1 MVSRRLVIF
10 LIVLAAAFGGLFAA
24 VPGAR
29 RHAPSPAAPAAPA
42 QAGAAILPGVAAT
55 PDASPE
61 ESAAAAS
68 WHLDGQARLEAVRT
82 VKLFCDLVDAGR
94 LWEAAGLFAAQRV
107 WTRAQLS
114 SVRALSFRSARVL
127 TAPDPA
133 TVTVVARVR
142 AAGRPE
148 SPVPP
153 GAATLFF
160 TLGRVGTTA
169 GGWLIHTITAG
180 PQSERKGSQ

>member
-24 VPGAR
+24 APGAR
-29 RHAPSPAAPAAPA
+29 RHAPRPTAPAAPG
-42 QAGAAILPGVAAT
+42 QAGAALLPGVAVPST
-55 PDASPE
+55 SPE
-61 ESAAAAS
+61 ESAPAAS

-107 WTRAQLS
+107 WTRTQLRG
-114 SVRALSFRSARVL
+114 VRALSFRSARVL

-133 TVTVVARVR
+133 TVTVVARVS
-142 AAGRPE
+142 ATGRPE
-148 SPVPP
+148 SPVPT

-180 PQSERKGSQ
+180 PHSERKRSR